1 MLQNSNNLSYIL
13 SMSKRDLN
21 KETLY
26 EGVKLLLDCESNHI
40 HLPQQKLYTLFSVS
54 FQYLLF
60 LSTKDPGHYIIR
72 VEDSSLL
79 EKLQRKAKDDSSRKF
94 MQKLALPRKFKYGNS
109 LFHLDFFN
117 FTTWNN
123 TNDLPKNK
131 VKAAL
136 IVKNTSKKPMDIEL
150 IADEDEQVAQVLK
163 TLPKNYY
170 VESLKEFV
178 PKTITIAFDEQLN
191 DLEPISFPFIKEEPR
206 EKLLKGVNIASD
218 INFDDL
224 ED

>member
-1 MLQNSNNLSYIL
+1 
-13 SMSKRDLN
+13 MSKRDLN

-26 EGVKLLLDCESNHI
+26 EGVKLLLDCESKHL
-40 HLPQQKLYTLFSVS
+40 HLPQQKLYTLFSVG
-54 FQYLLF
+54 FQYLLY
-60 LSTKDPGHYIIR
+60 LSTKTPGHYIIR

-123 TNDLPKNK
+123 TNDLPKDK

-136 IVKNTSKKPMDIEL
+136 IVKSTSKKPMDIEL
-150 IADEDEQVAQVLK
+150 IASEDEQIAAVLK
-163 TLPKNYY
+163 SLPKDYY
-170 VESLKEFV
+170 IESLKEYV
-178 PKTITIAFDEQLN
+178 PRTITIAFDEEYDELHQIN
-191 DLEPISFPFIKEEPR
+191 FPFIIDEPK
-206 EKLLKGVNIASD
+206 EKLSYGVNIASD
-218 INFDDL
+218 INLSDL

>member
-1 MLQNSNNLSYIL
+1 
-13 SMSKRDLN
+13 MSKRDLN

-26 EGVKLLLDCESNHI
+26 EGVKLLLDCKRDHI

-60 LSTKDPGHYIIR
+60 LSTKTPGHYIIR
-72 VEDSSLL
+72 VEDSTLL

-123 TNDLPKNK
+123 TNELPKEK

-136 IVKNTSKKPMDIEL
+136 VVKNTSKKPMDIEL
-150 IADEDEQVAQVLK
+150 IADEDEQVAAVLQS
-163 TLPKNYY
+163 LPKNYY
-170 VESLKEFV
+170 IESLKEFV
-178 PKTITIAFDEQLN
+178 PKTITIAFDEE
-191 DLEPISFPFIKEEPR
+191 LENLTPINFPFIKDEPR

>member
-1 MLQNSNNLSYIL
+1 MSN
-13 SMSKRDLN
+13 RDLN

-26 EGVKLLLDCESNHI
+26 EGVKILLECESNHI
-40 HLPQQKLYTLFSVS
+40 HLTQQKLYTLFSIG

-60 LSTKDPGHYIIR
+60 LSTKNPGHYIIR

-94 MQKLALPRKFKYGNS
+94 IQKLALPRKFKYGNS

-123 TNDLPKNK
+123 TNELPKDK

-136 IVKNTSKKPMDIEL
+136 IVKSTAKKPMDIEL
-150 IADEDEQVAQVLK
+150 IADEDEQVAAVLQS
-163 TLPKNYY
+163 LPKNYY

-178 PKTITIAFDEQLN
+178 PKTLTIAFDEEL
-191 DLEPISFPFIKEEPR
+191 DGLTAISFPFITDEPK
-206 EKLLKGVNIASD
+206 EKLLRGVNIASN
-218 INFDDL
+218 INLEDL

>member
-1 MLQNSNNLSYIL
+1 
-13 SMSKRDLN
+13 MSKRDLS

-26 EGVKLLLDCESNHI
+26 EGVKLLLDCESNHV
-40 HLPQQKLYTLFSVS
+40 HLPQQKLYTLFSVG
-54 FQYLLF
+54 FQYLLY
-60 LSTKDPGHYIIR
+60 LSTKTPGHYIVR

-123 TNDLPKNK
+123 TNDLPKDK

-136 IVKNTSKKPMDIEL
+136 IVKSTSKKPMDIEL
-150 IADEDEQVAQVLK
+150 IADEDEQVAAVLQS
-163 TLPKNYY
+163 LPKDYY
-170 VESLKEFV
+170 VNSLKEFV
-178 PKTITIAFDEQLN
+178 PKTITIAFDEVYE
-191 DLEPISFPFIKEEPR
+191 DLFEINFPFIIDEPK
-206 EKLLKGVNIASD
+206 EKLSRGVNIASD
-218 INFDDL
+218 VNLSDL

>member
-1 MLQNSNNLSYIL
+1 
-13 SMSKRDLN
+13 MSKRDLN

-26 EGVKLLLDCESNHI
+26 EGVKLLLDCKSNHI
-40 HLPQQKLYTLFSVS
+40 HLPQQKLYTLFSVG

-60 LSTKDPGHYIIR
+60 LSTKSPGHYIIR

-94 MQKLALPRKFKYGNS
+94 MQKLALPRKFKYGQS

-123 TNDLPKNK
+123 TNDLPKDR

-150 IADEDEQVAQVLK
+150 IADEDEQVAAVLQ

-178 PKTITIAFDEQLN
+178 PKTITIAFDEVYEGLTEIN
-191 DLEPISFPFIKEEPR
+191 FPFIIDEPK
-206 EKLLKGVNIASD
+206 EKLLRGVNISSD
-218 INFDDL
+218 INLDDL
-224 ED
+224 KD

>member
-1 MLQNSNNLSYIL
+1 
-13 SMSKRDLN
+13 MSKRDLN

-26 EGVKLLLDCESNHI
+26 EGVKLLLDCESKHL
-40 HLPQQKLYTLFSVS
+40 HLPQQKLYTLFSVG
-54 FQYLLF
+54 FQYLLY
-60 LSTKDPGHYIIR
+60 LSTKTPGHYIIR

-123 TNDLPKNK
+123 TNDLPKDK

-136 IVKNTSKKPMDIEL
+136 IVKSTSKKPMDIEL
-150 IADEDEQVAQVLK
+150 IASEDEQIAAVLK
-163 TLPKNYY
+163 SLPKDYY
-170 VESLKEFV
+170 IESLKEYV
-178 PKTITIAFDEQLN
+178 PKTITIAFDEEYDELHQIN
-191 DLEPISFPFIKEEPR
+191 FPFIIDEPK
-206 EKLLKGVNIASD
+206 EKLSYGVNIASD
-218 INFDDL
+218 INLSDL